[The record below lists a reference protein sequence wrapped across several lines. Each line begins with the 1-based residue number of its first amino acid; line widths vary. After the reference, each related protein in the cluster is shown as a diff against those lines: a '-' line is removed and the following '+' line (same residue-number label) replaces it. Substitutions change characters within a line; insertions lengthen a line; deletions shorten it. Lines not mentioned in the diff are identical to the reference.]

1 MSAPEIGGSISSD
14 QVNARMTTLG
24 AMGLRQTAPGGTGIP
39 SLTEPQREVK
49 VPKRRLP
56 AAPEDPLMNRL
67 RFRYA
72 TKPKEQMY
80 AKVPLA
86 VPSLTASVGKESQNA
101 VEASTAAVHEE
112 VVGMLCRNLPLIV
125 GSPAQLE
132 TKLPGHENVSAG
144 NSMNLD
150 DRITPQTLYTLL
162 HKGRALASRMAA
174 KRRGSLIEEE
184 IKPPLNAK
192 LDGLRTQVNR
202 LEPPYVD
209 HMLQAKV
216 FDRPR
221 NDEDPTLRE
230 VLPITS
236 LYSKR
241 KRSKWGSTQEFHS
254 PLVSPPPSRTQDTG
268 IQNELSFLSTP
279 TAEKST
285 DNVGA
290 TLSLPLTR
298 STNVGDD
305 ACVIEQVVAYASE
318 KRRPL
323 VGCNSPSRKIDGIP
337 QPHPSYAPVFSVL
350 DAVLAVSKE
359 YERLQQSWPG
369 ASTMQMSASR
379 QAVIDRISSWESSVI
394 PRSLWVSINN
404 PTFPGSRRH
413 KIDADASSNLPKKSS
428 VVFPAAKATGR
439 AQVYLLADALDR
451 MFQEIPGTLAVL
463 ADKEIAKRLL
473 PTAPDKDGLSV
484 YRSDSDVERI
494 INSQA
499 IEESDSAHRI
509 YVEAAEKVMKIADIG
524 FVEVIR
530 QVAGTCMER
539 GALLDAL
546 RLLMMD
552 VTSSCLW
559 LVGYCKDQ
567 ARREARARQELI
579 MASRKDVEELILL
592 RDEVRKG
599 RQEEAMLRRANGE
612 LEYRASMYD
621 TLIERLQ
628 LKDKNFSKHPADEHL
643 HMLMELEDAYTQMT
657 IKGLEELYTSQN
669 AGSSETNKVFD
680 APTTHMNALKQ
691 QEKQVARDELYV
703 ESYRLLAALSEAVQ
717 AVDDTCEPL
726 YDCLLLPSPGPSSKV
741 ATTKWA
747 EIARAVGSYEIE
759 KKHRQRVFDVFERW
773 NGMRRK
779 SASVGAATLDVEC
792 DAKDDEHAQ
801 LSGKPSSPTPASTS
815 MFENAEPMTKKG
827 GDAKKRI
834 QFITRK
840 DLADM
845 GVTDCTPE
853 EINAL
858 YSHDFDSAAF
868 FKLEYNLPSEYEM
881 TPRVICDMIHDATES
896 LRHIKLRVKAL
907 ANSGLVKESLKPPL
921 RPPACPED
929 ACALCGR
936 RDRVAMEQK
945 NRTDAM
951 QRVADEIQRRYDD
964 IVKRCQKTE
973 SEREHY
979 RREIQRY
986 QMQEKK
992 QQEEWKMLENG
1003 LRQANAVLVEENRRL
1018 AEQVNSAMNSMTEA
1032 GDGHGNSRLT
1042 PALSFSSDMA
1052 MGSEEFESE
1061 TVDWEKG
1068 DDDGESYLST
1078 PVKNGRK

>member
-1 MSAPEIGGSISSD
+1 MSAPDIGGSISSD
-14 QVNARMTTLG
+14 RGNVRMVTLG
-24 AMGLRQTAPGGTGIP
+24 AIEPLQTAPGGTSIP
-39 SLTEPQREVK
+39 SLMETQREVK
-49 VPKRRLP
+49 VPKQRLP

-80 AKVPLA
+80 AKLPSA
-86 VPSLTASVGKESQNA
+86 VTRLPASVGKESQNT

-112 VVGMLCRNLPLIV
+112 VVGMLCRNLPLIAD
-125 GSPAQLE
+125 SSAQLE
-132 TKLPGHENVSAG
+132 TELPGRERVGAG
-144 NSMNLD
+144 KPINLD

-162 HKGRALASRMAA
+162 HKGRALASKMAA
-174 KRRGSLIEEE
+174 RKRGNLIEEE
-184 IKPPLNAK
+184 IKPPPNAK
-192 LDGLRTQVNR
+192 VDALRTQVNR
-202 LEPPYVD
+202 LEPPYVG

-216 FDRPR
+216 FDRAR
-221 NDEDPTLRE
+221 NDEDLTLRD
-230 VLPITS
+230 VFPITS
-236 LYSKR
+236 LHSKR
-241 KRSKWGSTQEFHS
+241 KRSKWRSTQEFHS
-254 PLVSPPPSRTQDTG
+254 PLLSPPPSRMEDTG
-268 IQNELSFLSTP
+268 IENELSILSTP

-285 DNVGA
+285 DNVA
-290 TLSLPLTR
+290 PTLSLPLTR

-305 ACVIEQVVAYASE
+305 ASVIEQVVAYASE

-323 VGCNSPSRKIDGIP
+323 VGWNSPSEKIDGIP
-337 QPHPSYAPVFSVL
+337 HPHPSYAPVFSVL

-359 YERLQQSWPG
+359 YEKMQQSWPG
-369 ASTMQMSASR
+369 ACTMQMSASR
-379 QAVIDRISSWESSVI
+379 QAIIDRISSWESSVI

-413 KIDADASSNLPKKSS
+413 KIDADASGNLPKKSS

-463 ADKEIAKRLL
+463 ADKGIAKRLL
-473 PTAPDKDGLSV
+473 PAAPDKDGLSV

-499 IEESDSAHRI
+499 IEESDSAHRM
-509 YVEAAEKVMKIADIG
+509 YVEAADKVMKIADVG
-524 FVEVIR
+524 FIEVIR

-546 RLLMMD
+546 RLLVMD

-579 MASRKDVEELILL
+579 LASRKDVEEVIML
-592 RDEVRKG
+592 RDEVRKA

-621 TLIERLQ
+621 TLLERLQ

-657 IKGLEELYTSQN
+657 VKGLEELYASQN
-669 AGSSETNKVFD
+669 AGSTETNKVFD
-680 APTTHMNALKQ
+680 APTTHVNALKQ
-691 QEKQVARDELYV
+691 EEKQVARDELYV
-703 ESYRLLAALSEAVQ
+703 ESYRLLAALSEAMRV
-717 AVDDTCEPL
+717 VDDTCEPL
-726 YDCLLLPSPGPSSKV
+726 YDSLLLPSPLSSSKV

-773 NGMRRK
+773 NGMQGK
-779 SASVGAATLDVEC
+779 TVPESGATLDAERG
-792 DAKDDEHAQ
+792 AKDGDHTQ
-801 LSGKPSSPTPASTS
+801 LPEKTGSPAPTPTFEST
-815 MFENAEPMTKKG
+815 EPMTKKG
-827 GDAKKRI
+827 GDVKKRL
-834 QFITRK
+834 QFITKK

-853 EINAL
+853 EINEL
-858 YSHDFDSAAF
+858 YSRDFDGAAF
-868 FKLEYNLPSEYEM
+868 LRLEYNLPSEYEM

-896 LRHIKLRVKAL
+896 LRHIKLRVNAL
-907 ANSGLVKESLKPPL
+907 ANSGLVKESLKPPM

-951 QRVADEIQRRYDD
+951 QRVANEIQRRYDEV
-964 IVKRCQKTE
+964 VKKCQKTE
-973 SEREHY
+973 SERENY

-986 QMQEKK
+986 QIREKK
-992 QQEEWKMLENG
+992 QQEEWHMLENE

-1018 AEQVNSAMNSMTEA
+1018 AEQMNSARNSMTEA
-1032 GDGHGNSRLT
+1032 GSGHSNSRLM

-1061 TVDWEKG
+1061 TVDWEKENG
-1068 DDDGESYLST
+1068 DGESRLS
-1078 PVKNGRK
+1078 NSCE